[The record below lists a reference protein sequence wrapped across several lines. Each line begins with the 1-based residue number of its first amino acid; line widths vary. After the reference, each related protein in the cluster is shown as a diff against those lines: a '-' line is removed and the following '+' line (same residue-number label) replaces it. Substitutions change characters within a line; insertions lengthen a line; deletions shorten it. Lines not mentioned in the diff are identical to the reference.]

1 MGRILI
7 APFSA
12 AAILQTG
19 YPGFPRTNPL
29 LPMIR
34 KFTLKSRNLARSMGA
49 AGKGTISNGNLVCLL
64 TAGVLFQRWSAQ
76 ITEAENSEGRSFRAW
91 SYNPCGGRLQPDYT
105 QLRWTLAKL
114 RPSDTR
120 AHLPLLSGCLTRP
133 ASVFLTFRPL
143 GKPLAL

>member
-1 MGRILI
+1 MI

-34 KFTLKSRNLARSMGA
+34 KFTLKSRNVARSMGA

-64 TAGVLFQRWSAQ
+64 TAG
-76 ITEAENSEGRSFRAW
+76 T
-91 SYNPCGGRLQPDYT
+91 
-105 QLRWTLAKL
+105 
-114 RPSDTR
+114 TR
-120 AHLPLLSGCLTRP
+120 ANYKGGEFRRQELPSL
-133 ASVFLTFRPL
+133 VI
-143 GKPLAL
+143 